1 MLGTSKN
8 LLPNGRFVGD
18 LTWSKVK
25 NHLKHFKQTKSLSIL
40 NGSSEY
46 LRTLP
51 KTSPAGQKMDL
62 CLELGKFRIHPIS
75 WIQKFF
81 WGGFDCL
88 DVPLEAT

>member
-1 MLGTSKN
+1 MEGLMMIYHGQTSKITLN
-8 LLPNGRFVGD
+8 TSNKQKDGQ
-18 LTWSKVK
+18 K
-25 NHLKHFKQTKSLSIL
+25 LKYLKWFFQQ
-40 NGSSEY
+40 Y

-51 KTSPAGQKMDL
+51 KTSPAGLKMNL

-81 WGGFDCL
+81 WGRFDCL